1 MLFGV
6 ELRNVG
12 PDVTPERLRT
22 AARTAED
29 LGFDALWVSDHV
41 VIPTTFASTYPYAR
55 PGAFQ
60 VAQTENFYEALST
73 LAYLAGQTTRIRLGT
88 SVLVV
93 PQRNPVL
100 TAKQLATLDALSGG
114 RLIVGVGV
122 GWFREEFEALGA
134 ATFDQRGAATDDYL
148 RVFKALWTAETSSYE
163 GSFYRLPP
171 VRAFPKPAQRPRPPL
186 WVGGTGPACWRR
198 AATLGDGW
206 HAIRPQR
213 PDLLAGLAA
222 VRTHAERTGRDPAT
236 LTQSLRLLLR
246 WGEPP
251 DPGAEV
257 RDLVG
262 DEASIVAQV
271 EEYAALGVGHLALD
285 LGYGSFEPAQRSLE
299 RFAALGQNAGWLR

>member
-1 MLFGV
+1 MEFGI

-12 PDVTPERLRT
+12 PDVTPERLR
-22 AARTAED
+22 AVAQGAEA
-29 LGFDALWVSDHV
+29 LGFHALWLSDHV
-41 VIPTTFASTYPYAR
+41 VIPTAFTSRYPYAR

-60 VAQTENFYEALST
+60 VAQTENFYEVLST
-73 LAYLAGQTTRIRLGT
+73 LGWIAGLTTRIRLGT

-134 ATFDQRGAATDDYL
+134 STFERRGAATDDYL
-148 RVFKALWTAETSSYE
+148 RVFKAIWADETSSYD

-171 VRAFPKPAQRPRPPL
+171 VRAFPKPVQRPHPPL

-198 AATLGDGW
+198 VAALGDGW

-213 PDLLAGLAA
+213 AALEEGCAA
-222 VRTHAERTGRDPAT
+222 VRAEAERAGRDPAT
-236 LTQSLRLLLR
+236 LALSVRVLLR
-246 WGEPP
+246 WSEPP
-251 DPGAEV
+251 APEAEV
-257 RDLVG
+257 RDLIG
-262 DEASIVAQV
+262 DEASVAAQV
-271 EEYAALGVGHLALD
+271 RAYAALGVRHLGLD
-285 LGYGSFEPAQRSLE
+285 LGYGPFEEALPTLE
-299 RFAALGQNAGWLR
+299 RFARLARSEGWWT